1 MAKFKLEKIGQDH
14 ARKIDTR
21 DDVTVLDITALKK
34 QKTELEQEAARVS
47 QELAKINE
55 ILAEFEKLP

>member
-1 MAKFKLEKIGQDH
+1 MAKFKLEKIDQDH

-21 DDVTVLDITALKK
+21 DDVTVLDIAALKK

-55 ILAEFEKLP
+55 ILTEFEKLP

>member
-1 MAKFKLEKIGQDH
+1 MAKFKLEKIDQDH

-21 DDVTVLDITALKK
+21 DDVTVLDIAALKK
-34 QKTELEQEAARVS
+34 QKTELKQEAARVS

-55 ILAEFEKLP
+55 ILTEFEKLP